1 VRLFGGI
8 AARLARLRA
17 YCCQQHTDQS
27 KCSQCR
33 PATQSLHCDDKFIG
47 ILRASLAVIDCSARS
62 GLFGLRRVRD
72 RQARQPCLLN
82 VITPA
87 LEDKNDIVRYEASAA
102 VLRLSSTKS
111 SEDALN
117 GQPASENE
125 GNK

>member
-1 VRLFGGI
+1 
-8 AARLARLRA
+8 
-17 YCCQQHTDQS
+17 
-27 KCSQCR
+27 
-33 PATQSLHCDDKFIG
+33 
-47 ILRASLAVIDCSARS
+47 
-62 GLFGLRRVRD
+62 
-72 RQARQPCLLN
+72 LLN